1 MKYKIVVDKQ
11 SRTNPSEEKRE
22 YEVDI
27 EELRFKGDVY
37 DSLVITKDEDYVMRR
52 LELTD
57 FYVLKKLETPIKEP
71 LENINIELFEG
82 DNYIYLID
90 MTGNKF
96 YAEYLIKNDF
106 NDTYVVKSEMKTA
119 IEESAKGIELS
130 VNQKLQNYSTTEE
143 MNGAI
148 NVKASEIDAKVEKKV
163 DAETITGA
171 YLILKING
179 DTSEA
184 KLNADKIELS
194 ASDILNLLAGNAINL
209 TSKNITISST
219 NFNVDK
225 NGNMTC
231 NNGNFKGNIYLE
243 DNKKVV
249 GGDGLITNLQF
260 SSMGA
265 YLGFSMLGFNVGFIG
280 SEYTIYNSDVFI
292 EAVIPQNFTIQSAK
306 ITLEHTPAKWSGYDD
321 TTKKDYDNWGYA
333 RNLKLYKGTSNY
345 KFDMGFNS
353 EYLAT
358 YESSLSEIANAF
370 GTSYTPS
377 NTSGDSIVSKES
389 IDIKNYL
396 TTGGN
401 RLIIRTANSIPANV
415 TSASQQTGMAK
426 AVLNIIGYLK
436 VS

>member
-1 MKYKIVVDKQ
+1 MKYKIIVDKQ
-11 SRTNPSEEKRE
+11 SRTNPSNEKRE

-27 EELRFKGDVY
+27 EELRFKGNVY
-37 DSLVITKDEDYVMRR
+37 DSLIITIEGTYVMRR
-52 LELTD
+52 LKLTE
-57 FYVLKKLETPIKEP
+57 FYVLKELEEPIKEP

-82 DNYIYLID
+82 NNYIYLVD
-90 MTGNKF
+90 MIGNKF

-106 NDTYVVKSEMKTA
+106 NDMYPTKKEMNSA
-119 IEESAKGIELS
+119 INLSAQSIELT
-130 VNQKLQNYSTTEE
+130 VNQKLEGCSTTEE
-143 MNGAI
+143 MNSAI
-148 NVKASEIDAKVEKKV
+148 QLLSNAIALEIAKKV
-163 DAETITGA
+163 NNEDYTSAE
-171 YLILKING
+171 ILLRING
-179 DTSEA
+179 DSSEA
-184 KLNADKIELS
+184 KIKADKIDINGTVS
-194 ASDILNLLAGNAINL
+194 ANGNFKID
-209 TSKNITISST
+209 T
-219 NFNVDK
+219 
-225 NGNMTC
+225 NGNMEC

-401 RLIIRTANSIPANV
+401 RLIIRTANNIPANV